1 LVRRRKRDIYGN
13 WVWEDDDEI
22 HTPEEPARVEPKA
35 NQTSTDSKG
44 LDDENIPDY
53 DGEEEAISLDWR
65 DFVALSIASLETF
78 LLPIV
83 VFILVLVGII
93 IGLSFFH

>member
-1 LVRRRKRDIYGN
+1 LVRRRKRDVYGN

-22 HTPEEPARVEPKA
+22 RTPSQGEGSNDQPDGKINRATRA
-35 NQTSTDSKG
+35 DSS
-44 LDDENIPDY
+44 DRDME
-53 DGEEEAISLDWR
+53 GEEMSLDWR

-83 VFILVLVGII
+83 VFILILLAIVL
-93 IGLSFFH
+93 GLTFFH